1 MNFFA
6 PLVFFTGMLAA
17 ALGAQAPESRPATRP
32 VAENVVF
39 ELVAAAPASRPA
51 ESRAP
56 RPVAVIRV
64 TNKNA
69 VPVTLWPFVELRI
82 RNAKG
87 EEQKPASNRGRWG
100 RRKEEC
106 FLAGI
111 DFATVGPGK
120 TVDWPVR
127 LDLYTRDPASILGWK
142 LAPGEYVL
150 TARYAFSRG
159 DLLARCKLDCAG
171 HADARAAWNTA
182 LELAREASLTISVK

>member
-1 MNFFA
+1 MNVLA
-6 PLVFFTGMLAA
+6 PIVFLTGLFAA
-17 ALGAQAPESRPATRP
+17 ALGAQAPESRAATRP
-32 VAENVVF
+32 ITENVVF
-39 ELVAAAPASRPA
+39 ELVAAAPQSRPA

-69 VPVTLWPFVELRI
+69 VPVTLWPFVTI
-82 RNAKG
+82 QVRNAKG

-111 DFATVGPGK
+111 EFATVEPG
-120 TVDWPVR
+120 TSVEWPVR

-142 LAPGEYVL
+142 LQPGEYVL
-150 TARYAFSRG
+150 AARYAFSRA
-159 DLLARCKLDCAG
+159 DLLARCKLECPG
-171 HADARAAWNTA
+171 HADARAPWNTA
-182 LELAREASLTISVK
+182 LELVREASLTISVK